1 MTLKERTD
9 DMLARYGE
17 VCKRSIAAK
26 ILHCDPRTINSML
39 SDGRL
44 EWACGGE
51 MVDVRS
57 IARYI
62 CAPAEIKEEA
72 RKRRYCRRNN
82 TRWCV

>member
-9 DMLARYGE
+9 DMLIRYGE
-17 VCKRSIAAK
+17 VCRRSIAAK
-26 ILHCDPRTINSML
+26 ILHCDPRTINAML
-39 SDGRL
+39 DDGRL
-44 EWACGGE
+44 EWACRGE

-62 CAPAEIKEEA
+62 CTPSEIEEEA
-72 RKRRYCRRNN
+72 RKRRYCRRHN